1 MPMIGAQSHYL
12 GHLDALKPGL
22 TVRQNL
28 DFWRHLWGGGD
39 IEAALDAVGLE
50 PLGDLHAAVLSAGQ
64 RRRVALAR
72 LLVAPTAAVAARRAG
87 DGARCCRRSRAR
99 PADRRSSRR
108 RRHGDRRHPSRP
120 AGQRRPRRS
129 PWGRHDRRLLAIAGQ
144 TARLSLKSGGGAFVG
159 LVFFVAVVTVVPF
172 GVGPDLKLLA
182 RIGPAML
189 WIGAL
194 LATLLGL
201 DRLFGEDKEDGT
213 LDLLALSGL
222 PLEVTVLAKCAGAWV
237 ATALPLVVVSPVLGL
252 LLGMEPAALGV
263 TALTLLSVRRH

>member
-1 MPMIGAQSHYL
+1 MI
-12 GHLDALKPGL
+12 
-22 TVRQNL
+22 
-28 DFWRHLWGGGD
+28 
-39 IEAALDAVGLE
+39 
-50 PLGDLHAAVLSAGQ
+50 AGF
-64 RRRVALAR
+64 A
-72 LLVAPTAAVAARRAG
+72 
-87 DGARCCRRSRAR
+87 
-99 PADRRSSRR
+99 
-108 RRHGDRRHPSRP
+108 
-120 AGQRRPRRS
+120 
-129 PWGRHDRRLLAIAGQ
+129 AIAGQ

-222 PLEVTVLAKCAGAWV
+222 PLEVTVLAKCAGAWA

-252 LLGMEPAALGV
+252 LLGMEPEALGV
-263 TALTLLSVRRH
+263 TTLTLLIGSPALTLIGAIGAALMTALGRGGLLVAVLVLPFTIPVLIFGVSAAYAAVIGPTPLLPPLLILLALSLVSAVVAPIAGAAALRIGME

>member
-1 MPMIGAQSHYL
+1 MI
-12 GHLDALKPGL
+12 
-22 TVRQNL
+22 
-28 DFWRHLWGGGD
+28 
-39 IEAALDAVGLE
+39 
-50 PLGDLHAAVLSAGQ
+50 AGF
-64 RRRVALAR
+64 
-72 LLVAPTAAVAARRAG
+72 
-87 DGARCCRRSRAR
+87 
-99 PADRRSSRR
+99 
-108 RRHGDRRHPSRP
+108 
-120 AGQRRPRRS
+120 
-129 PWGRHDRRLLAIAGQ
+129 LAISGQ

-201 DRLFGEDKEDGT
+201 DRLFGEDKDDGT

-237 ATALPLVVVSPVLGL
+237 ATALPLVVISPVLGL
-252 LLGMEPAALGV
+252 LLGMEPQALGV
-263 TALTLLSVRRH
+263 TTLTLLLGSPALTLIGAIGAALLTALGRGGLLAAVLVLPFTIPVLIFGVSATYAVSGPMPLTPPLAILVALTLVSAVVAPVAGAAALRIGME